1 MGLEA
6 LNDMT
11 VSDIETT
18 PIGEIMVAC
27 GYSNGSADLEN
38 EFRDAVVAAANAGKI
53 TKEKKEALTRN
64 DTTVDSKTGGKRG
77 KKGTKKRK
85 EPSVLASW
93 RKFVRKVQHEEKI
106 TYPEAMKRASKRKS
120 EWQRGGSDMGEGEE
134 GEEMEG
140 GSSSKHFM
148 KGGSAD
154 AVQDFDGNSNR
165 QFGLVGGRS
174 RRRSRRGGSTTYYAP
189 EPQMMSGGSRR
200 RRGTKKRRGSRR
212 R

>member
-1 MGLEA
+1 MEGEFDKDG
-6 LNDMT
+6 NPI
-11 VSDIETT
+11 VKEET
-18 PIGEIMVAC
+18 PKLM
-27 GYSNGSADLEN
+27 
-38 EFRDAVVAAANAGKI
+38 
-53 TKEKKEALTRN
+53 
-64 DTTVDSKTGGKRG
+64 GGK
-77 KKGTKKRK
+77 KKRK

-120 EWQRGGSDMGEGEE
+120 EWQRGGSPEEGEGE
-134 GEEMEG
+134 GDEEMEG
-140 GSSSKHFM
+140 GSPSKHFM

-174 RRRSRRGGSTTYYAP
+174 RKSRRSRRGGSTTYYAP
-189 EPQMMSGGSRR
+189 EPEPQKMNGGSRR